1 MEPDTV
7 QMFERF
13 TGPLNLR
20 VILQPCIA
28 AIFGYLDGTRDAEA
42 GAPPYFWSV
51 TGASPEERRRLIKDG
66 WSSVGKVF
74 IIAFVLDCVFQYLT
88 TGNIAIIGSILVAAI
103 LAILPY
109 LFLRGAVNRW
119 RSAGK

>member
-1 MEPDTV
+1 
-7 QMFERF
+7 MFERL

-20 VILQPCIA
+20 LVLQPCIA
-28 AIFGYLDGTRDAEA
+28 AIFGYLDGSKDAKA

-51 TGASPEERRRLIKDG
+51 TNVPQEERRALIKHG
-66 WSSVGKVF
+66 WARIGKVF

-88 TGNIAIIGSILVAAI
+88 TGNIAIFGSILIAMI

-119 RSAGK
+119 KSKN

>member
-1 MEPDTV
+1 
-7 QMFERF
+7 MFERL

-20 VILQPCIA
+20 LVLQPCIA
-28 AIFGYLDGTRDAEA
+28 AIFGYLDGSKDAKA

-51 TGASPEERRRLIKDG
+51 TNVPQEERRALIKHG
-66 WSSVGKVF
+66 WARIGKVF

-88 TGNIAIIGSILVAAI
+88 TGNIAIIGSILIAMI

-119 RSAGK
+119 KSKN